1 MARRGRRTQVV
12 VPSKPATVASIDV
25 HGDVGQV
32 QRLEG
37 ICDTIAVTG
46 GRVNAGLEV
55 DVGDQVGETV
65 GFDDQSNGNVGVL
78 LEDGNNSCAI
88 IRMFHV
94 TTHSIH
100 TVNVLRLVPGNA
112 ANGELS
118 VGGLSGAVTAGKIV
132 NDESGD
138 RVARNVLDRV
148 LDDIDLGDGVTESIS
163 LMTS

>member
-1 MARRGRRTQVV
+1 
-12 VPSKPATVASIDV
+12 VASIDV

-65 GFDDQSNGNVGVL
+65 GLDDQSNGNVGVL
-78 LEDGNNSCAI
+78 LEDGNNGCAI